1 MGSFGSGRAAERT
14 GGGEGMA
21 KDGVLVRCPVCRH
34 EQAYAP
40 PAFPCV
46 CGKPVAPPVRHG
58 PAVPLTH
65 RTGADA
71 WVTVRCAACGRT
83 ADWPRPELGC
93 ACGTVLRVAVEPHAA
108 DEGPVTREGVETD
121 EGAATDEGVATD
133 EGGVADEGSGADQA
147 AATDEGTAA
156 DKTAAPTDDHQS
168 ADSDAGH
175 PSLTPSHIPLPRTA
189 PTPRPAFRPL
199 PVCSAGDAVT
209 TAALYLR
216 WLGYEDVRE
225 AGPEEE
231 RPPSGTR
238 LAALG
243 VLAQVEHTVRETSLR
258 DVECAWL
265 TAMAHSATCVCFAL
279 CDFTPA
285 ARDRA
290 DELDVALFRIDL
302 SGTPEPLNGAAD
314 ELAATGA

>member
-1 MGSFGSGRAAERT
+1 M
-14 GGGEGMA
+14 
-21 KDGVLVRCPVCRH
+21 
-34 EQAYAP
+34 
-40 PAFPCV
+40 
-46 CGKPVAPPVRHG
+46 
-58 PAVPLTH
+58 
-65 RTGADA
+65 
-71 WVTVRCAACGRT
+71 TVRCAACGRT

-93 ACGTVLRVAVEPHAA
+93 ACGTVLRLAVASHEADETDGT
-108 DEGPVTREGVETD
+108 DEGP
-121 EGAATDEGVATD
+121 
-133 EGGVADEGSGADQA
+133 A
-147 AATDEGTAA
+147 AAGEAGGGT
-156 DKTAAPTDDHQS
+156 S
-168 ADSDAGH
+168 ADGH

-199 PVCSAGDAVT
+199 PVRSAGDAVT

-225 AGPEEE
+225 AGPDEE

-243 VLAQVEHTVRETSLR
+243 VLAQVEPAVRDTSLR

>member
-1 MGSFGSGRAAERT
+1 
-14 GGGEGMA
+14 MA

-46 CGKPVAPPVRHG
+46 CGKPVVPPVRHG
-58 PAVPLTH
+58 AAVPLTH

-71 WVTVRCAACGRT
+71 WVTVRCTACGRS

-93 ACGTVLRVAVEPHAA
+93 ACGTVLRIVVASDEAGEPPAHG
-108 DEGPVTREGVETD
+108 DSGPAGTD
-121 EGAATDEGVATD
+121 TEAPAHGDSDPAGT
-133 EGGVADEGSGADQA
+133 GAD
-147 AATDEGTAA
+147 
-156 DKTAAPTDDHQS
+156 
-168 ADSDAGH
+168 GH

-199 PVCSAGDAVT
+199 PVRSAGDAVA

-225 AGPEEE
+225 AGPDEE

-243 VLAQVEHTVRETSLR
+243 VLAQVEPAVRETSLR

-265 TAMAHSATCVCFAL
+265 TAMAHSVTCVCFAL

-302 SGTPEPLNGAAD
+302 SGTLEPLNGAAD

>member
-1 MGSFGSGRAAERT
+1 
-14 GGGEGMA
+14 MA

-46 CGKPVAPPVRHG
+46 CGKPVVPPVRHG

-93 ACGTVLRVAVEPHAA
+93 ACGTVLRVAVASHEEDGA
-108 DEGPVTREGVETD
+108 DEGA
-121 EGAATDEGVATD
+121 GAAGGAASGPSANSGDEPGDEPAPNSGEEPATHS
-133 EGGVADEGSGADQA
+133 GGDPAQPEAG
-147 AATDEGTAA
+147 
-156 DKTAAPTDDHQS
+156 
-168 ADSDAGH
+168 GH

-199 PVCSAGDAVT
+199 PVRSAGDAVT

-225 AGPEEE
+225 AGPDEE

-243 VLAQVEHTVRETSLR
+243 VLAQVEPAVRETSLR

-290 DELDVALFRIDL
+290 DELAVALFRIDL

>member
-1 MGSFGSGRAAERT
+1 
-14 GGGEGMA
+14 MA
-21 KDGVLVRCPVCRH
+21 TDDVLVRCPVCRR

-46 CGKPVAPPVRHG
+46 CGEPVAPPVRHG
-58 PAVPLTH
+58 AAVPLTH

-93 ACGTVLRVAVEPHAA
+93 ACGTVLRIVVASDEVSEPPAH
-108 DEGPVTREGVETD
+108 
-121 EGAATDEGVATD
+121 
-133 EGGVADEGSGADQA
+133 GG
-147 AATDEGTAA
+147 
-156 DKTAAPTDDHQS
+156 
-168 ADSDAGH
+168 SDPARPEEAGGH

-199 PVCSAGDAVT
+199 AVRSARDAVT

-225 AGPEEE
+225 AGPDEE

-243 VLAQVEHTVRETSLR
+243 VLAQVEPAVRETSLR

>member
-1 MGSFGSGRAAERT
+1 MGSFGSGRAAVRA
-14 GGGEGMA
+14 MA
-21 KDGVLVRCPVCRH
+21 TDDVLVRCPVCRH

-46 CGKPVAPPVRHG
+46 CGEPVVPPVRHG
-58 PAVPLTH
+58 AAVPLTH

-93 ACGTVLRVAVEPHAA
+93 ACGTVLRIVVASDEVNEPPAR
-108 DEGPVTREGVETD
+108 DGSGCEGHDSGLEAHGSGSEAHGD
-121 EGAATDEGVATD
+121 DFEAH
-133 EGGVADEGSGADQA
+133 EGSGP
-147 AATDEGTAA
+147 
-156 DKTAAPTDDHQS
+156 APTE
-168 ADSDAGH
+168 AGDH

-199 PVCSAGDAVT
+199 AVRSARDAVT

-225 AGPEEE
+225 AGPDEE

-243 VLAQVEHTVRETSLR
+243 VLAQVEPAVRETSLR

-302 SGTPEPLNGAAD
+302 SGAPEPLNGAAD

>member
-1 MGSFGSGRAAERT
+1 
-14 GGGEGMA
+14 MA

-46 CGKPVAPPVRHG
+46 CGRPVVPPVRHG

-93 ACGTVLRVAVEPHAA
+93 ACGTVLRVAVEPHEA
-108 DEGPVTREGVETD
+108 DEGAVVGEGVEQDEAAVTD
-121 EGAATDEGVATD
+121 E
-133 EGGVADEGSGADQA
+133 A
-147 AATDEGTAA
+147 AAVTE
-156 DKTAAPTDDHQS
+156 DHKS
-168 ADSDAGH
+168 ADDDAGH

-199 PVCSAGDAVT
+199 PVRSAGDAVT

-225 AGPEEE
+225 AGPDEE

-243 VLAQVEHTVRETSLR
+243 VLAQVEPAVRETSLR

-265 TAMAHSATCVCFAL
+265 TAMAHSVTCVCFAL